1 MTKLGTLTKLRALP
15 YYKANKVCIFQ
26 DLNPAASTYTPNTM
40 NIYYLISIEYL
51 LFNKYCII
59 NDKTKLK
66 SFKLKNLLLKR

>member
-1 MTKLGTLTKLRALP
+1 MYISRLK
-15 YYKANKVCIFQ
+15 
-26 DLNPAASTYTPNTM
+26 PAASTYTPNTM

-66 SFKLKNLLLKR
+66 SFKLKNLLFKR

>member
-1 MTKLGTLTKLRALP
+1 MFISRLK
-15 YYKANKVCIFQ
+15 
-26 DLNPAASTYTPNTM
+26 PAASTYTPNTM

-66 SFKLKNLLLKR
+66 SFKLKNLLLKRCKLGTLISLLL